1 MILYHQF
8 NHQHNGLNMVLTYSS
23 ILTLFPKAESDNTH
37 CTYYLILASVRV
49 CVCVFHSVMMQSI
62 HESNY

>member
-1 MILYHQF
+1 
-8 NHQHNGLNMVLTYSS
+8 MVLTYSS

-49 CVCVFHSVMMQSI
+49 CVCVCFSQCHDAIYS
-62 HESNY
+62 